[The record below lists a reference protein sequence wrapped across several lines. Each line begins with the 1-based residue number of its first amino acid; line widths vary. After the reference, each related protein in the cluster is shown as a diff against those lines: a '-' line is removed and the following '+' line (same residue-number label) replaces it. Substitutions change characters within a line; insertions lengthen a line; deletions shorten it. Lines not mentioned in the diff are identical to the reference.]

1 MTRFRKAHRPSP
13 TAPPPDLPRPP
24 EAAANRVED
33 PSETQAGLDQANS
46 AQERFRDLLE
56 AVDAIVWE
64 AEAAALRLSYVS
76 RGAERILGFS
86 PEEWR
91 RTPAF
96 WADHLHPEDR
106 ERALGCERETVEKGT
121 PGTVEYR
128 MAGADGRFRWF
139 RDSMQV
145 VQAPAGK
152 LLRGIMVDTTKS
164 KEAEE
169 GLRQRES
176 QLREALRATEQ
187 DIKERQRTEE
197 RLVEYEKAVEGS
209 QDLIAVVDREY
220 RYLIANQAFL
230 DQRGMERSEVVGRRV
245 WEVLGQ
251 EVFEGVVKSKLEAC
265 FQGQVVQFEMK
276 YHYPGLGERDLA
288 LTYFP
293 IEGTAGID
301 RAACVLRDITE
312 RKQAEEALRS
322 SESRY
327 RVLFEHNVAATILS
341 TVSGRILQCNEAAA
355 RVLGYPSPQELRDMT
370 MQDIHWDA
378 SLRPELISRL
388 QAEKTLTGIEQKV
401 RHKDGHPLWLIV
413 NLSLTPEEYTGEQVL
428 QGTLFDITERKRVEA
443 ELAERL
449 RFETLLADL
458 SARFVNVPAEQ
469 LDKEIED
476 ALRRVC
482 ECLGLDGSSLWQAS
496 REDPGRI
503 RMTHMVQLLAG
514 PPFPMKMD
522 PREYFPWCIRQMGA
536 GNLKVLAISSL
547 QDLPSEAAR
556 DRESWR
562 QFGMKSVL
570 VIGLSVG
577 GGPPFGSL
585 FFNTKKAERPWADET
600 VNRLQLVAQAFA
612 HALARQRAQE
622 ERQQS
627 LEQLRALAARLQNIR
642 EEESKRL
649 AREIHDQ
656 LGQALTALKVDV
668 SFLRS
673 ELPGGPGPWSRR
685 TSSVEQLVNQTIQTV
700 REISS
705 HLRPGMLDHLGLV
718 ATVEWAVEDFGSRTG
733 IKCRLDLPEEELAL
747 DSDRSTAIYRILQE
761 LLTNVARHAAAT
773 EVEVQLEK
781 KNHDVVL
788 KVRDN
793 GKGMAMDKL
802 AARES
807 LGILGV
813 QERALAFGGEVVFSS
828 EPGTGTSVRVRIPEG
843 ADGDKEARR

>member
-1 MTRFRKAHRPSP
+1 
-13 TAPPPDLPRPP
+13 
-24 EAAANRVED
+24 VED
-33 PSETQAGLDQANS
+33 PGETQVGLDQANLT
-46 AQERFRDLLE
+46 QERFQNLLE

-64 AEAAALRLSYVS
+64 AEAATLRLAYVS

-91 RTPAF
+91 RTPDF

-128 MAGADGRFRWF
+128 MTGADGRYRWF
-139 RDSMQV
+139 RDSMHV
-145 VQAPAGK
+145 VQIPAGK

-169 GLRQRES
+169 VLRQRES

-187 DIKERQRTEE
+187 DITERQ
-197 RLVEYEKAVEGS
+197 
-209 QDLIAVVDREY
+209 
-220 RYLIANQAFL
+220 
-230 DQRGMERSEVVGRRV
+230 
-245 WEVLGQ
+245 
-251 EVFEGVVKSKLEAC
+251 
-265 FQGQVVQFEMK
+265 
-276 YHYPGLGERDLA
+276 
-288 LTYFP
+288 
-293 IEGTAGID
+293 
-301 RAACVLRDITE
+301 
-312 RKQAEEALRS
+312 QAEETLRS
-322 SESRY
+322 SASRY
-327 RVLFEHNVAATILS
+327 RLLFEHNVAATIFS
-341 TVSGRILQCNEAAA
+341 TLSGRIVQCNEAAA
-355 RVLGYPSPQELRDMT
+355 RVLGYRSPQELREMT

-378 SLRPELISRL
+378 TLRPELISRL
-388 QAEKTLTGIEQKV
+388 QAGKTLTGIEQKV

-413 NLSLTPEEYTGEQVL
+413 NLSLTSDEDTGEQVL
-428 QGTLFDITERKRVEA
+428 QGTLFDITGRKRVEA

-476 ALRRVC
+476 AQRRVC
-482 ECLGLDGSSLWQAS
+482 ECLDLDGSSLWQAS
-496 REDPGRI
+496 REAPGRI
-503 RMTHMVQLLAG
+503 GLTHIYQVLAG
-514 PPFPMKMD
+514 PPFPQKMA
-522 PREYFPWCIRQMGA
+522 PREYFPWCLQQMGA
-536 GNLKVLAISSL
+536 GNLKVIAISSL
-547 QDLPSEAAR
+547 QDLPLEAAR

-577 GGPPFGSL
+577 GGPLFGSL
-585 FFNTKKAERPWADET
+585 FFNTKKAERPWAGET
-600 VNRLQLVAQAFA
+600 VNRLQLVARCFA
-612 HALARQRAQE
+612 NALARQRAQE

-656 LGQALTALKVDV
+656 LGQALTALKVDL
-668 SFLRS
+668 SFLLS
-673 ELPGGPGPWSRR
+673 ELPGGTGPWSRR
-685 TSSVEQLVNQTIQTV
+685 TSSIEQLVGQTIQTV

-705 HLRPGMLDHLGLV
+705 QLRPGMLDHLGLA
-718 ATVEWAVEDFGSRTG
+718 ATVEWAVEDFGNRTG
-733 IKCRLDLPEEELAL
+733 IKCRLELPEEEFVLG
-747 DSDRSTAIYRILQE
+747 SDRATAIYRILQE

-793 GKGMAMDKL
+793 GRGLALEKL
-802 AARES
+802 SARDS
-807 LGILGV
+807 LGILGMR
-813 QERALAFGGEVVFSS
+813 ERALAFGGELVIGS

-843 ADGDKEARR
+843 ADSDKEARR